1 MNVSQRFK
9 FRYFPSLK
17 WVALAVAALV
27 LLPIVAV
34 LQQAA
39 FVGNDLWLHIWQTVL
54 LDYVS
59 NSLLLMLGVGAGV
72 LMMGVPAAWL
82 AAMCQFPGRR
92 WLDWALLLPLAMP
105 AYIIAY
111 TYTGIL
117 DYAGPVQ
124 SGLRH
129 LTGWGYGDYWF
140 WQVRSLSGAMAM
152 MVLVLYPYV
161 YLTARATFLEQSSVS
176 MDVARSLGYG
186 RWQAWFT
193 VAVPMARPAII
204 AGLTLALMETLA
216 DYGTVQYFGV
226 TTFTTGIFR
235 TFYGFGDTAGAA
247 QLAAVLL
254 LFVVT
259 LILVERWSRRRQTYH
274 VKAQPRAI
282 AATIVLVGWRG
293 WLACF
298 VCLIPVVFGFMI
310 PAGQLLWWTLF
321 EAHVQW
327 SSFWQLAWNSF
338 YLSALAAVLAVCLAL
353 LMAYAK
359 RFYPQRSVRH
369 AVTLAGM
376 GYALPGTIIAIGVM
390 LPLAWLDHRIND
402 AFVWL
407 GWASPGLL
415 LSGTLVVLLL
425 AYCVRFLA
433 VALGGIQSGL
443 GQVSPSLDESAK
455 GMGRNAWDVLR
466 LIHIPLMRSSVL
478 TALLVVFVD
487 VLKELP
493 ATLMLRP
500 FDFNTLAVRA
510 YELAADEQL
519 IEAAPA
525 SLMIVLVGLVPVL
538 ILNRAINRRRRRT
551 S

>member
-1 MNVSQRFK
+1 MRHLLSSSIS
-9 FRYFPSLK
+9 YLPSLK
-17 WVALAVAALV
+17 WVALAGAVMV

-34 LQQAA
+34 LQQAT
-39 FVGNDLWLHIWQTVL
+39 FVGTDLWLHIWQTVL
-54 LDYVS
+54 PDYVS

-72 LMMGVPAAWL
+72 LLVGVPAAWL
-82 AAMCQFPGRR
+82 TATCQFPGRR

-124 SGLRH
+124 SALRDV
-129 LTGWGYGDYWF
+129 TGWGYGDYWF
-140 WQVRSLSGAMAM
+140 WQVRSLTGAMLM

-161 YLTARATFLEQSSVS
+161 YLTARAAFLEQSTVG

-186 RWQAWFT
+186 RWQAWFK
-193 VAVPMARPAII
+193 VVIPMARPAII

-235 TFYGFGDTAGAA
+235 TFYGLGDTAGAS

-259 LILVERWSRRRQTYH
+259 LIMVERWSRRRQAYH
-274 VKAQPRAI
+274 VKAQSSGGFT
-282 AATIVLVGWRG
+282 TIKLVGWRG
-293 WLACF
+293 WLACS
-298 VCLIPVVFGFMI
+298 VCLIPVVLGFVI
-310 PAGQLLWWTLF
+310 PALQLLWWTVF

-327 SSFWQLAWNSF
+327 SSFWQLAWNTF
-338 YLSALAAVLAVCLAL
+338 YLSAIAAILAVCLAL
-353 LMAYAK
+353 LLAYAK
-359 RFYPQRSVRH
+359 RFYPQQSVRY
-369 AVTLAGM
+369 AVNLAGM

-407 GWASPGLL
+407 GWASPGLI
-415 LSGTLVVLLL
+415 LSGSLVVLLL

-466 LIHIPLMRSSVL
+466 LIHVPLMRSSVL

-500 FDFNTLAVRA
+500 FDFNTLAVKA

-519 IEAAPA
+519 VEAAPA
-525 SLMIVLVGLVPVL
+525 SLMIVVVGLIPVL
-538 ILNRAINRRRRRT
+538 ILNKAINRRRQRI
-551 S
+551 

>member
-359 RFYPQRSVRH
+359 RFYPHRSVRH

-402 AFVWL
+402 AFVLL

-525 SLMIVLVGLVPVL
+525 SLMIVLVGLIPVL

-551 S
+551 A

>member
-298 VCLIPVVFGFMI
+298 VCLIPVVFGFII

-551 S
+551 A